1 VRSATEIEARREEK
15 LLMLPVIKRLDKEV
29 LAPAIERVWGIM
41 MRGNLLPKPI
51 PPEIV
56 GHLIG
61 IKYISPFAM
70 AMLAAE
76 TTAIERL
83 WAFGGNIAAVK
94 PGILD
99 NLDEDSSIHIYADS
113 LGTDPRAL
121 RTDEAR
127 DALRQQAA
135 AKQQAMETAQMA
147 QMGAQGAQ
155 TLSETEVGGGRNAL
169 ESMLGGVG

>member
-1 VRSATEIEARREEK
+1 LFTDISDLKTVRSATEIEARREEK

-76 TTAIERL
+76 TTAIERAY
-83 WAFGGNIAAVK
+83 AFGGNLAAVF
-94 PGILD
+94 PGLKITTMKTRP
-99 NLDEDSSIHIYADS
+99 STYMSMRSGPIHVS
-113 LGTDPRAL
+113 L
-121 RTDEAR
+121 RTDEDR
-127 DALRQQAA
+127 DR
-135 AKQQAMETAQMA
+135 
-147 QMGAQGAQ
+147 
-155 TLSETEVGGGRNAL
+155 
-169 ESMLGGVG
+169 

>member
-1 VRSATEIEARREEK
+1 
-15 LLMLPVIKRLDKEV
+15 
-29 LAPAIERVWGIM
+29 
-41 MRGNLLPKPI
+41 
-51 PPEIV
+51 
-56 GHLIG
+56 
-61 IKYISPFAM
+61 M

-147 QMGAQGAQ
+147 QAGAQGAK

-169 ESMLGGVG
+169 ESMLGGAG

>member
-1 VRSATEIEARREEK
+1 
-15 LLMLPVIKRLDKEV
+15 MLPVIKRFDKEV

-83 WAFGGNIAAVK
+83 WAFAGNSRQSD
-94 PGILD
+94 PGFLITSMKTRASTSTPMHS
-99 NLDEDSSIHIYADS
+99 EPIHVHCVLMKIEM
-113 LGTDPRAL
+113 R
-121 RTDEAR
+121 
-127 DALRQQAA
+127 
-135 AKQQAMETAQMA
+135 
-147 QMGAQGAQ
+147 
-155 TLSETEVGGGRNAL
+155 
-169 ESMLGGVG
+169 

>member
-113 LGTDPRAL
+113 LGTDPAHSPYRRGSRCATATSC
-121 RTDEAR
+121 R
-127 DALRQQAA
+127 
-135 AKQQAMETAQMA
+135 ETAGNGNSADGVLRERRARKRCRRLKLVAGEMRSNQCW
-147 QMGAQGAQ
+147 
-155 TLSETEVGGGRNAL
+155 VG
-169 ESMLGGVG
+169 